1 MTKVIS
7 IANQKGGVGKTTCSI
22 NLGGAL
28 AERGYRVL
36 CVDMD
41 PQANLTVG
49 LGISLSDVRHSM
61 ADVLSENRVAARRDR
76 AQTEMPGLW
85 VAPATLELASTEVEL
100 FTAIGREMVL
110 RDALDG
116 WAERQY
122 DVIIID
128 SPPTLGLLT
137 INALVASSRVIIPVQ
152 TQYYAI
158 KGLTALIKVINT
170 IKIKLNH
177 DLEILGLLATFYDG
191 RTVLAREM
199 LAEPARARRSS
210 RLLDHDQADREARRS
225 AADRQAGDRVRDPL
239 RRGARVPRPG
249 AGGDRTWLASDRHSA
264 RTSIASSTRRR
275 RLTSRRGSSRSSSP
289 RNARA
294 DPRGARLEILPNPA
308 QPRLSYDEES
318 LVELADSI
326 REHGVLQPILVRP
339 GRQPVRAHRG
349 RAALAR
355 VAHGGARHD
364 PRHRRRVRR
373 SDRARGQRSSRTS
386 SARMSRRSRRRPCS
400 AR

>member
-1 MTKVIS
+1 MVADGCPRVSSNSRGRDQQSTPRALQGDIVTKVIS
-7 IANQKGGVGKTTCSI
+7 IANQKGGVGKTTASI

-28 AERGYRVL
+28 AELGYRVL

-61 ADVLSENRVAARRDR
+61 SNVLSEDRVPLDEIVR
-76 AQTEMPGLW
+76 QTDMPGLA

-110 RDALDG
+110 RDALSG
-116 WAERQY
+116 WADRQY

-152 TQYYAI
+152 TQFYAI

-199 LAEPARARRSS
+199 LQNLRELGDHRVFNTMIKQTVKLGEAPLTGKPVTEYATHSAAARAFR
-210 RLLDHDQADREARRS
+210 
-225 AADRQAGDRVRDPL
+225 
-239 RRGARVPRPG
+239 
-249 AGGDRTWLASDRHSA
+249 
-264 RTSIASSTRRR
+264 
-275 RLTSRRGSSRSSSP
+275 
-289 RNARA
+289 
-294 DPRGARLEILPNPA
+294 
-308 QPRLSYDEES
+308 
-318 LVELADSI
+318 ELA
-326 REHGVLQPILVRP
+326 REVIELG
-339 GRQPVRAHRG
+339 
-349 RAALAR
+349 
-355 VAHGGARHD
+355 
-364 PRHRRRVRR
+364 
-373 SDRARGQRSSRTS
+373 
-386 SARMSRRSRRRPCS
+386 
-400 AR
+400 

>member
-1 MTKVIS
+1 MVAGRRWRLSSTSRVRDISFPPEPLQGDLVTKVIS
-7 IANQKGGVGKTTCSI
+7 IANQKGGVGKTTASI

-28 AERGYRVL
+28 AELGYRVL
-36 CVDMD
+36 CIDMD

-61 ADVLSENRVAARRDR
+61 ADVLSENRVPLDEIVR
-76 AQTEMPGLW
+76 QTEMPGLS
-85 VAPATLELASTEVEL
+85 VAPSTLELASTEVEL

-199 LAEPARARRSS
+199 LQNLRELGDHRVFSTMIKQTVKLGEAPLTGKPVTEYATHSAAARAF
-210 RLLDHDQADREARRS
+210 
-225 AADRQAGDRVRDPL
+225 RD
-239 RRGARVPRPG
+239 
-249 AGGDRTWLASDRHSA
+249 LAQEV
-264 RTSIASSTRRR
+264 I
-275 RLTSRRGSSRSSSP
+275 
-289 RNARA
+289 
-294 DPRGARLEILPNPA
+294 
-308 QPRLSYDEES
+308 
-318 LVELADSI
+318 EL
-326 REHGVLQPILVRP
+326 G
-339 GRQPVRAHRG
+339 
-349 RAALAR
+349 
-355 VAHGGARHD
+355 
-364 PRHRRRVRR
+364 
-373 SDRARGQRSSRTS
+373 
-386 SARMSRRSRRRPCS
+386 
-400 AR
+400 

>member
-1 MTKVIS
+1 MDRCERRALSSSRRSRDFTSPPEPHEGDALTKVIS

-49 LGISLSDVRHSM
+49 LGVSLSDVKESM
-61 ADVLSENRVAARRDR
+61 ASVLSEDRVSLDEIVRTTNT
-76 AQTEMPGLW
+76 QGLW

-116 WAERQY
+116 WAERQF
-122 DVIIID
+122 DVVIID
-128 SPPTLGLLT
+128 CPPTLGLLT
-137 INALVASSRVIIPVQ
+137 INSLVASNRVIIPVQ

-177 DLEILGLLATFYDG
+177 DLEVLGLLPTFYDG

-199 LAEPARARRSS
+199 LENLKELGDHRVFTTMIKQTVKLGEAPLTGRPVTEYATGSAAARAFR
-210 RLLDHDQADREARRS
+210 
-225 AADRQAGDRVRDPL
+225 
-239 RRGARVPRPG
+239 
-249 AGGDRTWLASDRHSA
+249 
-264 RTSIASSTRRR
+264 
-275 RLTSRRGSSRSSSP
+275 
-289 RNARA
+289 
-294 DPRGARLEILPNPA
+294 
-308 QPRLSYDEES
+308 
-318 LVELADSI
+318 ELAQEVI
-326 REHGVLQPILVRP
+326 ELG
-339 GRQPVRAHRG
+339 
-349 RAALAR
+349 
-355 VAHGGARHD
+355 
-364 PRHRRRVRR
+364 
-373 SDRARGQRSSRTS
+373 
-386 SARMSRRSRRRPCS
+386 
-400 AR
+400 